1 MRGRYGRVSV
11 ERIASGPGLPSIHE
25 ALAAL
30 DGETIPERSERELWR
45 AAMAGEDRLASAA
58 LERFFL
64 SLGAIAGDIAL
75 TQGAAGV
82 VIAGGLGL
90 RLADHFAGSGFRERF
105 VAKGRF
111 VGRMEAIPVKL
122 ITYPEPGLFGA
133 AAAFA
138 ERY

>member
-1 MRGRYGRVSV
+1 M
-11 ERIASGPGLPSIHE
+11 
-25 ALAAL
+25 
-30 DGETIPERSERELWR
+30 
-45 AAMAGEDRLASAA
+45 
-58 LERFFL
+58 
-64 SLGAIAGDIAL
+64 
-75 TQGAAGV
+75 
-82 VIAGGLGL
+82 IAGGLGL